1 MPILVIF
8 CLLWSTFA
16 VGVVFNLNF
25 NIYNKQENN
34 LNFVIPEAQADQATT
49 TVFVLNASPYF
60 VLGPFEKPFST
71 NTTPVNVGETLVFTA
86 LADDPE
92 LNDYYLLVCA
102 TSSGAAVNGGAPACQ
117 GTQFCVSGATAV
129 SASSTC
135 VYTNVVDPGAETDDW
150 YAYVC
155 DGHAT
160 EAACSPVNQG
170 SGDGGSPFYVNHA
183 PTIDLVIT
191 SDNNKAP
198 GGTFTVTASS
208 TDTDVLGGADT
219 IYFDICATNS
229 WSTTTRCAVSLCY
242 ATSTISGGITAT
254 SCQFTINSVVPDQNY
269 TYYAYIQDWHNLAG
283 TNNGTSTYYTVINV
297 APIVS
302 GVVINNTIDI
312 APNLKGSAEA
322 IATSTGTV
330 TDYNGCTDLLD
341 ATSTIYWE
349 SVSGA
354 ENCTAN
360 DNNCYKMTAVDCIE
374 DVGSCTGDTDSN
386 TTYTCTTQIAFYA
399 VPTDTSARYASSTVW
414 RAALA
419 ISDDNGAFGI
429 ATSVAGVDVE
439 TNTALDVTESG
450 INYGTMSAGSNTGNN
465 NATTTVV
472 NYGNSPLDAGIYGT
486 DMIDSPYYIRA
497 TYQEYSLIN
506 FGWGAGTDL
515 SSSTIPYAELDV
527 LIARPTSLTNVTDE
541 VLWGLG
547 LPVTTHSGDYTGTT
561 TFVAIIDENGS
572 W

>member
-1 MPILVIF
+1 MCKKLKRQIWKSMPILVIF

-330 TDYNGCTDLLD
+330 TD
-341 ATSTIYWE
+341 
-349 SVSGA
+349 
-354 ENCTAN
+354 
-360 DNNCYKMTAVDCIE
+360 
-374 DVGSCTGDTDSN
+374 SN

>member
-1 MPILVIF
+1 MCKKLKRQIWKSMPILVIF

-254 SCQFTINSVVPDQNY
+254 SCQFTINS
-269 TYYAYIQDWHNLAG
+269 
-283 TNNGTSTYYTVINV
+283 
-297 APIVS
+297 
-302 GVVINNTIDI
+302 
-312 APNLKGSAEA
+312 
-322 IATSTGTV
+322 
-330 TDYNGCTDLLD
+330 
-341 ATSTIYWE
+341 E

-414 RAALA
+414 RA
-419 ISDDNGAFGI
+419 AFGI